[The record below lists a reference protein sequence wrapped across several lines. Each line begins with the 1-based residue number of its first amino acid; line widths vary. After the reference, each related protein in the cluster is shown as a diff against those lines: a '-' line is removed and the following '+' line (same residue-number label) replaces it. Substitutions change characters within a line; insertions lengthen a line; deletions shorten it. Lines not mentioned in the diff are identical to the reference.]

1 MDARDVIIRPLITE
15 KSTMMIEEGKY
26 TFVVD
31 KKAAKDEIKA
41 AVESIFNVKVVSV
54 NTVNCIGK
62 TRRLGRNVGKRPDYK
77 KAIVRLAAGETIEF
91 FQA

>member
-26 TFVVD
+26 TFVVA
-31 KKAAKDEIKA
+31 KQASKDEIKA
-41 AVESIFNVKVVSV
+41 AVESIFNVKVLSV

-62 TRRLGRNVGKRPDYK
+62 TRRMGRNVGKRPDYK

>member
-62 TRRLGRNVGKRPDYK
+62 TRRMGRNVGKRPDYK
-77 KAIVRLAAGETIEF
+77 KAIVRLAAGEAIEF

>member
-54 NTVNCIGK
+54 NTVNCIGLQEGHRSS
-62 TRRLGRNVGKRPDYK
+62 RRR
-77 KAIVRLAAGETIEF
+77 
-91 FQA
+91 

>member
-26 TFVVD
+26 TFVVA
-31 KKAAKDEIKA
+31 KQAAKDEIKA
-41 AVESIFNVKVVSV
+41 AVESIFNVKVLSV

-62 TRRLGRNVGKRPDYK
+62 TRRMGRNVGKRPDYK

>member
-62 TRRLGRNVGKRPDYK
+62 TRRMGRNVGKRPDYK
-77 KAIVRLAAGETIEF
+77 KAIVRLAGGETIEF

>member
-26 TFVVD
+26 TFVVA

-54 NTVNCIGK
+54 NTANCIGK
-62 TRRLGRNVGKRPDYK
+62 TRRMGRNVGKRPDYK

>member
-62 TRRLGRNVGKRPDYK
+62 TLRMGRNVGKRPDYK